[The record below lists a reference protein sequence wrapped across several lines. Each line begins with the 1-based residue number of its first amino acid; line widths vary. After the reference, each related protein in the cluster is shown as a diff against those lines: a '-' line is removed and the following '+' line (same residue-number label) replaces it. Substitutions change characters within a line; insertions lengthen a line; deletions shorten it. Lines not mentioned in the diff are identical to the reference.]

1 MNAQAISQNDTAP
14 VPVIFRKDAANNKI
28 AFIQSTANFQ
38 DNTIEVWRQGVG
50 RSTEKMPM
58 DYYKSAKA
66 LSHEEELDIA
76 NRFAE
81 DYVPRFGIVI
91 RKRIAKDASRHH
103 TSTQNNE
110 TPKSAND
117 TLRRSSDKPVF
128 TFNQEEYRMKMQIA
142 IQAAIAA
149 VDAEYSQK

>member
-1 MNAQAISQNDTAP
+1 MNAAAQSMNDTAP
-14 VPVIFRKDAANNKI
+14 VPVIFRKDKANNKI
-28 AFIQSTANFQ
+28 AFLQASANFA

-50 RSTEKMPM
+50 RAVEKMPLQ
-58 DYYKSAKA
+58 YYNDAQP
-66 LSHEEELDIA
+66 LSHEEELDTA

-91 RKRIAKDASRHH
+91 RKRITKDKNRHH
-103 TSTQNNE
+103 TMQHAE
-110 TPKSAND
+110 QPKSANS

-128 TFNQEEYRMKMQIA
+128 TFNQEEYRAKMQIA

-149 VDAEYSQK
+149 VDAEFQQK